1 MDAEQLIRDVVK
13 NVLEKLL
20 EDKSP
25 AVPGGEGLSSRRQG
39 VLGTAYFAAG
49 AGSIPGRRDRKIVCG
64 VSVRHIHLC
73 KEDVEILFGKGYEL
87 SVLRELYN
95 PGFASKETLTVVGP
109 KLNAI
114 QNVRILGPLRSKT
127 QVELAKTDCIVLG
140 VDAPVRASGDIT
152 GSSSCVLVGP
162 KGAVVLKDGVIR
174 ANRHMHLSSVDAR
187 YFGIEDNQVVDVR
200 VGGPKGLT
208 FNNVQ
213 VRVAPDFKTE
223 LHVDTDDGN
232 AADIINGTMV
242 EIVDASCISPLAL
255 QMADK
260 SMIPPSI
267 PDRSFTGE
275 AGDPNLIK
283 NICAMATGQ
292 PCNKGLTTTQ
302 DNCANAAAASG
313 AGAVSGFGMGTG
325 GGTSTVS
332 SSAIVGNSSGGS
344 SITKKTVITISNL
357 DEFAADGITVNSNVI
372 LSPLARDEAV
382 TRGIPILY
390 S

>member
-1 MDAEQLIRDVVK
+1 LDAEQLIRDVVK
-13 NVLEKLL
+13 NVLEKMLG
-20 EDKSP
+20 EKSP
-25 AVPGGEGLSSRRQG
+25 AFQAGERLAPVGPEVSGAAGSTAGTGSVPGRK
-39 VLGTAYFAAG
+39 
-49 AGSIPGRRDRKIVCG
+49 DRKIVCG

-73 KEDVEILFGKGYEL
+73 KEDLEILFGKGYEL

-109 KLNAI
+109 KLTAI

-140 VDAPVRASGDIT
+140 MDAPVRASGDT
-152 GSSSCVLVGP
+152 AGSSSCVLVGP
-162 KGAVVLKDGVIR
+162 KGAVVLKDGAIR
-174 ANRHMHLSSVDAR
+174 ANRHMHLSSVDAD
-187 YFGIEDNQVVDVR
+187 YFGIKDNQVVDVR

-232 AADIINGTMV
+232 AADIVNGTMV
-242 EIVDASCISPLAL
+242 EIVDASCISPLSSQL
-255 QMADK
+255 ADK

-267 PDRSFTGE
+267 PDGSFTGE
-275 AGDPNLIK
+275 AIDPNLIR

-292 PCNKGLTTTQ
+292 PCSKGQ
-302 DNCANAAAASG
+302 AAAPVNCTNA
-313 AGAVSGFGMGTG
+313 AVSGAETGTG
-325 GGTSTVS
+325 GGLGTSEG
-332 SSAIVGNSSGGS
+332 AGGNSSGGTS
-344 SITKKTVITISNL
+344 LTKKTVITLANL
-357 DEFAADGITVNSNVI
+357 DEFAAGGITVNNNVI

-382 TRGIPILY
+382 IRGIPINY
-390 S
+390 V

>member
-20 EDKSP
+20 GEKSP
-25 AVPGGEGLSSRRQG
+25 AFQAGERPAPGGPGA
-39 VLGTAYFAAG
+39 LGTAGSAAG
-49 AGSIPGRRDRKIVCG
+49 SGSIPVRKDRKIVCG

-73 KEDVEILFGKGYEL
+73 KEDLEILFGKGYEL

-109 KLNAI
+109 KLTAI

-140 VDAPVRASGDIT
+140 IDAPVRASGDT
-152 GSSSCVLVGP
+152 VGSSSCVLVGP
-162 KGAVVLKDGVIR
+162 KGAVVLKDGAIR
-174 ANRHMHLSSVDAR
+174 ANRHMHLSSVDAD
-187 YFGIEDNQVVDVR
+187 YFGIKDNQVVDVR

-232 AADIINGTMV
+232 AADIVNGTMV
-242 EIVDASCISPLAL
+242 EIVDASCVSPLSS

-267 PDRSFTGE
+267 PDGSFTGE
-275 AGDPNLIK
+275 AIDPNLIR

-292 PCNKGLTTTQ
+292 PCSKGQ
-302 DNCANAAAASG
+302 DASGNCANSAVTG
-313 AGAVSGFGMGTG
+313 AGTGTG
-325 GGTSTVS
+325 GGLGTGTG
-332 SSAIVGNSSGGS
+332 GNSSGGTS
-344 SITKKTVITISNL
+344 FTKKTVITLANL
-357 DEFAADGITVNSNVI
+357 DEFAASGINVNNNVI
-372 LSPLARDEAV
+372 LSPLAKDEAV
-382 TRGIPILY
+382 IRGIPITY

>member
-1 MDAEQLIRDVVK
+1 LDAEQLIRDVVK

-20 EDKSP
+20 GEKSP
-25 AVPGGEGLSSRRQG
+25 AFQAGESLAPGGPGA
-39 VLGTAYFAAG
+39 LGTAGFSLG
-49 AGSIPGRRDRKIVCG
+49 AGSISGRRDRKVVCG

-73 KEDVEILFGKGYEL
+73 KEDLDILFGKGYEL

-109 KLNAI
+109 KLTAI

-140 VDAPVRASGDIT
+140 IDAPVRASGDT
-152 GSSSCVLVGP
+152 AGSSSCVLVGP
-162 KGAVVLKDGVIR
+162 KGAVVLKDGAIR
-174 ANRHMHLSSVDAR
+174 ANRHMHLSSVDAD
-187 YFGIEDNQVVDVR
+187 YFGIKDNQVVDVR

-232 AADIINGTMV
+232 AADIVNGTMV
-242 EIVDASCISPLAL
+242 EIVDASCISPLL
-255 QMADK
+255 SQMADK

-267 PDRSFTGE
+267 PDGSFTGE
-275 AGDPNLIK
+275 AIDPNLIR

-292 PCNKGLTTTQ
+292 PCSKGQ
-302 DNCANAAAASG
+302 AAAPGNCANAAVSD
-313 AGAVSGFGMGTG
+313 AGTGTG
-325 GGTSTVS
+325 GGLGTSEGTG
-332 SSAIVGNSSGGS
+332 GNSSGGTS
-344 SITKKTVITISNL
+344 LTKKTVITLANL
-357 DEFAADGITVNSNVI
+357 DKFAAAGITVNNNII
-372 LSPLARDEAV
+372 LSPLARDEAMI
-382 TRGIPILY
+382 RGIPINY
-390 S
+390 V